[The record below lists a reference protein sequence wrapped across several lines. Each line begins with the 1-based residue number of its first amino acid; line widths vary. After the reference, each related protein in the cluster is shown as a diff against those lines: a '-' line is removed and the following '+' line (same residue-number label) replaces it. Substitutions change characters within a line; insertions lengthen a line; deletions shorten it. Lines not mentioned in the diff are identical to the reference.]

1 MRILSFDVGVV
12 NIGCCG
18 LERTPDNKVLMLY
31 WDLINLKS
39 ESRVSYKCCG
49 TLKNGKVC
57 GKKGLYHQ
65 NAHEGVK
72 AYCKTHLAQGESLW
86 PQGRVE
92 KYFKP
97 STSHHCQKLD
107 SKGNPCNK
115 ASKQYC
121 RYTKKHYC
129 QTHYRAVVKS
139 LVTQFKPRKA
149 VSKSVQ
155 KTRTDELQI
164 ELIKRLEDLSRR
176 LEGIEIDEVI
186 IENQPSQKNPKMK
199 TIANTISIYYMM
211 RGMHDKTHG
220 LNLKKVRFISQ
231 SNKLKLDSDNTLQVF
246 KSAKKGEKYKLT
258 KALGIQYTKALLKDD
273 PQYIEYLDLFS
284 KKDDLCDAYLQ
295 GVYYLLI
302 MKDSQPKKTA
312 KRESSP
318 KKRSKKKASAP

>member
-1 MRILSFDVGVV
+1 MRILSFDVGVI

-18 LERTPDNKVLMLY
+18 LERTPDNQVVMLY

-39 ESRVSYKCCG
+39 GTRIQRKCCG

-65 NAHEGVK
+65 DAPDGK
-72 AYCKTHLAQGESLW
+72 KSYCKLHLSQGESLW
-86 PQGRVE
+86 PLARIE

-97 STSHHCQKLD
+97 STSHTCQKLNT
-107 SKGNPCNK
+107 KGDACKK
-115 ASKQYC
+115 AGKQYC

-139 LVTQFKPRKA
+139 LLTQFKPRKIT
-149 VSKSVQ
+149 SKSVQ
-155 KTRTDELQI
+155 KTRTDELQL
-164 ELIKRLEDLSRR
+164 ELIRRLDHLSQQ
-176 LEGIEIDEVI
+176 LEGIDLDEII

-199 TIANTISIYYMM
+199 TIANTIFVYYMM

-220 LNLKKVRFISQ
+220 LNLKKVRFISP
-231 SNKLKLDSDNTLQVF
+231 SNKLKVDSDNTLKVF

-258 KALGIQYTKALLKDD
+258 KALGIQYTKTLLRDD
-273 PQYIEYLDLFS
+273 PQYIDYLNLFP

-302 MKDSQPKKTA
+302 MKDSQPKK
-312 KRESSP
+312 SG
-318 KKRSKKKASAP
+318 